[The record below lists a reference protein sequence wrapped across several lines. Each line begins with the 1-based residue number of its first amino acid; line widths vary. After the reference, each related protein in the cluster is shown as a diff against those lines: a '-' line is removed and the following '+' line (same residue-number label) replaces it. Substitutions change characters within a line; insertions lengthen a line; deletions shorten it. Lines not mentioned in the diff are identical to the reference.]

1 MTTIAQKLKA
11 AAPPF
16 ETHFVGK
23 WHCGARSP
31 ANLPISRGFD
41 THLGFLKGMEGT
53 PRRMWPGGGR
63 LRVCTGARGCI
74 LEGLPADHFTQRSDF
89 NMYAEKFVDLWNDEH
104 PASNDL
110 NGTCTRCFSLFA
122 SLTPRIPTQVLIR

>member
-11 AAPPF
+11 AVPPF

-31 ANLPISRGFD
+31 ANLPIRRGFD
-41 THLGFLKGMEGT
+41 THLGFLKGME
-53 PRRMWPGGGR
+53 
-63 LRVCTGARGCI
+63 
-74 LEGLPADHFTQRSDF
+74 DHFTQRSDF
-89 NMYAEKFVDLWNDEH
+89 NMYAEKYVDLWNDEQ

-110 NGTCTRCFSLFA
+110 NGTCLRCDTHPPVRLSSAFQPRRYLLGRARRTA
-122 SLTPRIPTQVLIR
+122 SCGDRQWL